1 MVGDNTILVDENGK
15 QVSGYDYSEDPSTV
29 KGTKEY
35 RTRIKQDTTLIKD
48 QLNEMRESF
57 DVIPDAEGATKTDI
71 LPATSAG
78 KIAEWAA
85 DQKVDPS
92 ELTGLVESAYHEALN
107 DRRQDG
113 SRVRD
118 LTPYLQQLVIR
129 QSVGGNED
137 AFTAKGWK
145 GDGPKQYVNAQK
157 VQTLNAAAS
166 RLLQKMGKKG
176 GVNDLS
182 NIFYTEALVDWNALG
197 EGVRKQW
204 NRKAQKDEN
213 GFYLSAQDMIL
224 KGEIG

>member
-1 MVGDNTILVDENGK
+1 
-15 QVSGYDYSEDPSTV
+15 
-29 KGTKEY
+29 
-35 RTRIKQDTTLIKD
+35 
-48 QLNEMRESF
+48 MRETF
-57 DVIPDAEGATKTDI
+57 DIIPDADGAAKTDI

-85 DQKVDPS
+85 DRGVDP
-92 ELTGLVESAYHEALN
+92 EDLTGLVESAYHEALN

-129 QSVGGNED
+129 QKVGGNED

-145 GDGPKQYVNAQK
+145 GEGPKQYVNPQK
-157 VQTLNAAAS
+157 IQTLNRAAANV
-166 RLLQKMGKKG
+166 LQRMGKKG

-182 NIFYTEALVDWNALG
+182 NIFYTEALKDWNALG

-204 NRKAQKDEN
+204 N
-213 GFYLSAQDMIL
+213 LSLIHIS
-224 KGEIG
+224 EPTRPY